1 MLCFAEVFPP
11 AEVVADFFVEVVFEF
26 EFEAEEDTAEVV
38 EVSEDVEVV
47 EFSVSPV
54 SCAFWEVS
62 EFSVTV
68 WELELSGL
76 LSFFLSE
83 QEKELTVSRRA
94 RTADKYFF
102 IRNTSLLFGICW
114 GFGMW
119 GALPPT
125 PPLERLGAGGVA
137 P

>member
-1 MLCFAEVFPP
+1 M
-11 AEVVADFFVEVVFEF
+11 VFEF
-26 EFEAEEDTAEVV
+26 EFEVEEEETAEVV
-38 EVSEDVEVV
+38 EVTEDVEVV
-47 EFSVSPV
+47 EFSVSLV
-54 SCAFWEVS
+54 FWVFWEVS

-102 IRNTSLLFGICW
+102 IRNTS
-114 GFGMW
+114 
-119 GALPPT
+119 
-125 PPLERLGAGGVA
+125 
-137 P
+137 